1 MTSCNQSERPCGCAG
16 EQPGLTRP
24 AASIP
29 ASSMTFKIEGL
40 DCAEEVAILKSAIGP
55 IAGGSDKLVFDILNG
70 RMTLL
75 PDAGPVAE
83 KTIIKAVA
91 LTGMKATRWQPG
103 QAQADVKQ
111 LHRSKTVYTALSGM
125 FILVGMLIHNKEEC
139 SLKS

>member
-16 EQPGLTRP
+16 ERPGFTRP
-24 AASIP
+24 AASFT
-29 ASSMTFKIEGL
+29 SSMTFKIEGL